1 MNNVALIFIFGL
13 AIWKLH
19 DLFFPEKTTMGKRL
33 VRKIIELRLL
43 KAFYKDFLYAIIDTD
58 KDTQRV
64 TIDDWLKTEYKSWLA
79 KKAETGELSD
89 IIKTKE

>member
-1 MNNVALIFIFGL
+1 
-13 AIWKLH
+13 
-19 DLFFPEKTTMGKRL
+19 MGKRL
-33 VRKIIELRLL
+33 VKKVIEVRLL

-58 KDTQRV
+58 KDTQQV
-64 TIDDWLKTEYKSWLA
+64 MIDAWLKTEYKSWLE

>member
-1 MNNVALIFIFGL
+1 MLP
-13 AIWKLH
+13 
-19 DLFFPEKTTMGKRL
+19 LFLSLGQQSGKFE
-33 VRKIIELRLL
+33 VRLL

-58 KDTQRV
+58 KDTQQV
-64 TIDDWLKTEYKSWLA
+64 MIDAWLKTEYESWLE